1 MYHCL
6 GTTAECTALE
16 GKIPITVLGEV
27 VRGLA
32 VLESDYGTDRNIFE
46 SGGYSLIVHTASDL
60 EQARDLFDDRTHSCE
75 WATTLGDSG
84 FCSALYLLTDDFS
97 VMLYIPIELANPDIL
112 ENLEP

>member
-1 MYHCL
+1 MYYCL
-6 GTTAECTALE
+6 GTTAECTELE
-16 GKIPITVLGEV
+16 GKIPTKVLGEV

-46 SGGYSLIVHTASDL
+46 SGGYFLIADTHADL
-60 EQARDLFDDRTHSCE
+60 EQGRKLFDDRKHSCE
-75 WATTLGDSG
+75 WATTLGESG

-97 VMLYIPIELANPDIL
+97 VMLYIPIKLANPDIL